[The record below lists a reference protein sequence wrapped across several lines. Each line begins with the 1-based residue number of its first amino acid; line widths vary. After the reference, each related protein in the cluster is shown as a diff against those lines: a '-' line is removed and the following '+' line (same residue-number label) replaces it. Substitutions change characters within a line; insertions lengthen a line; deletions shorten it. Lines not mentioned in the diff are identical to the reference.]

1 MVHPGGNFQEKSN
14 TFRGITFFTFLPKRP
29 KFSVP
34 FVWITSAGLQ
44 VERKRKIYW
53 YFVNGTTQSRSCFR
67 CQKKYQYHL
76 TEIFHRNSV
85 QMVSARIGKISP
97 SPGYLSARFARQFFF
112 FFANADFFSFF
123 PQCGAWFR
131 NKERRTKVKDRAKS
145 GASKRAGR
153 GGEQLF
159 LSLPLP
165 ALPFFR
171 SRSIFRASNIENP
184 VPRYFFVPN
193 SNGNACYAGYRISD
207 VDDYI
212 EAYSVQNCLASYSG
226 FCETPE
232 E

>member
-1 MVHPGGNFQEKSN
+1 MEWFIPVEIFREKSN
-14 TFRGITFFTFLPKRP
+14 TFRGTCITFFTFLPKRP
-29 KFSVP
+29 KFSAP

-53 YFVNGTTQSRSCFR
+53 YFVHGTTQSRSCFR
-67 CQKKYQYHL
+67 CRKKYQYHL
-76 TEIFHRNSV
+76 TENFHRK
-85 QMVSARIGKISP
+85 VSTRIGKKANPPPQATSRPASI
-97 SPGYLSARFARQFFF
+97 AIFFFFFFFF

-123 PQCGAWFR
+123 PQCGAWFW
-131 NKERRTKVKDRAKS
+131 NKERGTKVKDRAKS

-153 GGEQLF
+153 GGEELF

-184 VPRYFFVPN
+184 LPRYFFVPN
-193 SNGNACYAGYRISD
+193 SNGNACYAGYRISV

-212 EAYSVQNCLASYSG
+212 EAYSV
-226 FCETPE
+226 
-232 E
+232 

>member
-1 MVHPGGNFQEKSN
+1 MEWFIPVEIFRKKSN
-14 TFRGITFFTFLPKRP
+14 TFRGACITFFTFLPKRP

-44 VERKRKIYW
+44 VERKGKIYW
-53 YFVNGTTQSRSCFR
+53 YFVNGTTQSRSRFR
-67 CQKKYQYHL
+67 CRKKYQYHL
-76 TEIFHRNSV
+76 TEI
-85 QMVSARIGKISP
+85 
-97 SPGYLSARFARQFFF
+97 FF

-123 PQCGAWFR
+123 PQCGAWFW
-131 NKERRTKVKDRAKS
+131 NKERGTKVKDRAKS

-153 GGEQLF
+153 VGEELF

-184 VPRYFFVPN
+184 VPRYFFFLN

-212 EAYSVQNCLASYSG
+212 EAYSV
-226 FCETPE
+226 
-232 E
+232 